1 MPLKYRIVL
10 KKDMSKGAAKGDQLY
25 YGQIRSLEKTN
36 FKKLCK
42 LVSGY
47 CTAKP
52 GEVEL
57 VIDGLIYV
65 LCMLLESG
73 NVIQMGEFGNFRMV
87 AGSKGSATL
96 KNFDPMLFKK
106 ARIVFTPRC
115 HVTSTDFRGQLRPSR
130 PVLRSGRERRRR
142 WRRRQTGNRIILL

>member
-65 LCMLLESG
+65 LCI
-73 NVIQMGEFGNFRMV
+73 VY
-87 AGSKGSATL
+87 A
-96 KNFDPMLFKK
+96 
-106 ARIVFTPRC
+106 ARKRQCVR
-115 HVTSTDFRGQLRPSR
+115 LRP
-130 PVLRSGRERRRR
+130 LN
-142 WRRRQTGNRIILL
+142 QLQ

>member
-10 KKDMSKGAAKGDQLY
+10 KKDMSKGAATGAQLY
-25 YGQIRSLEKTN
+25 YGQIRSTEKTS

-87 AGSKGSATL
+87 AGSRGSSTL
-96 KNFDPMLFKK
+96 KDFNPMMFKK
-106 ARIVFTPRC
+106 ARIVFTPGAMLRQLIAEA
-115 HVTSTDFRGQLRPSR
+115 SYDRLDPFTDPEEKSNQGEDDR
-130 PVLRSGRERRRR
+130 PVIE
-142 WRRRQTGNRIILL
+142 

>member
-1 MPLKYRIVL
+1 MPLKYRFVL
-10 KKDMSKGAAKGDQLY
+10 KKDMSKGAAQGAQLY
-25 YGQIRSLEKTN
+25 YGQIRSMEKTS

-47 CTAKP
+47 CTAKA

-87 AGSKGSATL
+87 AGSKGSKTL
-96 KNFDPMLFKK
+96 
-106 ARIVFTPRC
+106 
-115 HVTSTDFRGQLRPSR
+115 
-130 PVLRSGRERRRR
+130 
-142 WRRRQTGNRIILL
+142 

>member
-106 ARIVFTPRC
+106 ARIVFPRC
-115 HVTSTDFRGQLRPSR
+115 HVAPIDLRGQLRPSR

-142 WRRRQTGNRIILL
+142 RWRRRKRRR

>member
-10 KKDMSKGAAKGDQLY
+10 KKDMSKGAVQGSQLY
-25 YGQIRSLEKTN
+25 YGQIRSVEKTS

-57 VIDGLIYV
+57 VLDGLIYV
-65 LCMLLESG
+65 LCILLESG

-96 KNFDPMLFKK
+96 KDFNPMLFKK
-106 ARIVFTPRC
+106 PRIVFSPGSMLR
-115 HVTSTDFRGQLRPSR
+115 QLISEASYDRMDAFSDPEEKKEEGGNDRP
-130 PVLRSGRERRRR
+130 E
-142 WRRRQTGNRIILL
+142 IE

>member
-1 MPLKYRIVL
+1 MALKYRIVL
-10 KKDMSKGAAKGDQLY
+10 KKDMSKGAALGAQLY
-25 YGQIRSLEKTN
+25 YGQVRSLEKTS

-57 VIDGLIYV
+57 VIDGLLYV

-73 NVIQMGEFGNFRMV
+73 NVIQVGEFGNFRMV
-87 AGSKGSATL
+87 AGSRGSSTL
-96 KNFDPMLFKK
+96 KDFDPIMFKK
-106 ARIVFTPRC
+106 ARIVFTPGAMLRQLI
-115 HVTSTDFRGQLRPSR
+115 SDASYDRLDPFTDPEEKNNQGEDDR
-130 PVLRSGRERRRR
+130 PVIE
-142 WRRRQTGNRIILL
+142 

>member
-10 KKDMSKGAAKGDQLY
+10 KKDMSKGAAQGAQLY
-25 YGQIRSLEKTN
+25 YGQIRSMEKTS

-87 AGSKGSATL
+87 AGSKGSNTL
-96 KNFDPMLFKK
+96 KNFDPALFKK
-106 ARIVFTPRC
+106 ARIVFAPGAMLRQLIAD
-115 HVTSTDFRGQLRPSR
+115 TSYDKLDPFSDPTDKDGEDDDR
-130 PVLRSGRERRRR
+130 PVIE
-142 WRRRQTGNRIILL
+142 

>member
-1 MPLKYRIVL
+1 MPLKYRVVL
-10 KKDMSKGAAKGDQLY
+10 KKDMSKGAAKGAQLY
-25 YGQIRSLEKTN
+25 YGQIRSMEKTT

-73 NVIQMGEFGNFRMV
+73 NVIQMGEFGNFRMI
-87 AGSKGSATL
+87 AGSKGSSTL
-96 KNFDPMLFKK
+96 KDYDPMLFKK
-106 ARIVFTPRC
+106 ARIIFTPGAMLR
-115 HVTSTDFRGQLRPSR
+115 QLVSEASYDRLDAFSDPEEKKEEGGEDRP
-130 PVLRSGRERRRR
+130 E
-142 WRRRQTGNRIILL
+142 IE

>member
-1 MPLKYRIVL
+1 
-10 KKDMSKGAAKGDQLY
+10 MSKGAAQGAQLY
-25 YGQIRSLEKTN
+25 YGQIRSMEKTT

-57 VIDGLIYV
+57 VIDGLIDV

-87 AGSKGSATL
+87 AGSKGSNTL
-96 KNFDPMLFKK
+96 KDFDPMMFKK
-106 ARIVFTPRC
+106 PRIVFTPGAMLR
-115 HVTSTDFRGQLRPSR
+115 QLISGTEEKKEEGGSDRP
-130 PVLRSGRERRRR
+130 E
-142 WRRRQTGNRIILL
+142 IE

>member
-87 AGSKGSATL
+87 AGSKGAATVDD
-96 KNFDPMLFKK
+96 FDTSLFKN
-106 ARIVFTPRC
+106 ARIVYVPGTMLNDIRKSATYEEIKPLSSEKSSPSTPE
-115 HVTSTDFRGQLRPSR
+115 DDR
-130 PVLRSGRERRRR
+130 PVIE
-142 WRRRQTGNRIILL
+142 